1 VIRALREVEGGLR
14 LFMNVALRMGALRR
28 APVRESF
35 LRQVYFT
42 GVTAST
48 GVVLRASGLGA
59 LIIAFTMQVL
69 DADTSLAVKILLWV
83 VLREVGPL
91 AAAMVVILRTGTA
104 MSAEL
109 AMMRISGQTDALRSM
124 GIEAYDYLVVPRV
137 AGVMLA
143 TAALTSYIQFLAVA
157 GGMILSPFV
166 IQASFTEL
174 YTRFFDLVA
183 PVDFAYSILKSLM
196 FGFAIALTCCYHGL
210 NPPAFTL
217 NGVPQAVTRAVTQS
231 AVAVLTIN
239 AIFAY
244 LVFGVLFFGL
254 VKAVA

>member
-1 VIRALREVEGGLR
+1 MLRALREIEGGVR
-14 LFMNVALRMGALRR
+14 LSLNVAGRLPVLRKP
-28 APVRESF
+28 PVLESF

-48 GVVLRASGLGA
+48 GVVLRASLLGV
-59 LIIAFTMQVL
+59 LIIAITMDVL
-69 DADTSLAVKILLWV
+69 DADADLAVKILLWV

-109 AMMRISGQTDALRSM
+109 AMMRISGQTDALRRM
-124 GIEAYDYLVVPRV
+124 GIESYDYLVVPRV
-137 AGVMLA
+137 AGVMVA
-143 TAALTSYIQFLAVA
+143 TAALTAYIQFLAVA

-174 YTRFFDLVA
+174 YTKFFDLVA
-183 PVDFAYSILKSLM
+183 PVDFAYSILKSMM

-210 NPPAFTL
+210 NPPALTQ

-239 AIFAY
+239 ALFAY
-244 LVFGVLFFGL
+244 LIFGVLFFGL
-254 VKAVA
+254 VKAVV

>member
-1 VIRALREVEGGLR
+1 VIRALREFEGGLR
-14 LFMNVALRMGALRR
+14 LLVSVWLRLPALRR

-35 LRQVYFT
+35 LRQVYFSV
-42 GVTAST
+42 VTAST
-48 GVVLRASGLGA
+48 CVVLRASGLGA

-69 DADTSLAVKILLWV
+69 DADTALAVKILLWV

-104 MSAEL
+104 VSAEL
-109 AMMRISGQTDALRSM
+109 AMMRITRQTDALRRM
-124 GIEAYDYLVVPRV
+124 GIEPYDYLVVPRV
-137 AGVMLA
+137 MGVMVA
-143 TAALTSYIQFLAVA
+143 TAALTCYIQFLAVA

-174 YTRFFDLVA
+174 YSQFFDLVA

-196 FGFAIALTCCYHGL
+196 FGFVIALTCCYHGL
-210 NPPAFTL
+210 NPPTFTQ

-239 AIFAY
+239 ALFAY

-254 VKAVA
+254 VRAVA